1 MDGMSGWVRVV
12 LLCLL
17 VGWLS
22 FSFGLLAASQ
32 KRAAQAAARGS
43 PPPGAAQPCRV
54 WPLSG
59 R

>member
-32 KRAAQAAARGS
+32 RRAAQAAARGNQ
-43 PPPGAAQPCRV
+43 PPGAAQPCRV
-54 WPLSG
+54 
-59 R
+59 